1 MLITRF
7 LTVSLVV
14 ACLAGVTPSADVT
27 TLAGKKVSGT
37 PTKFENGVVTIRDGT
52 NEVALPAKDLAV
64 IDFGVRPGP
73 PEGTKY
79 DDVTVTDGS
88 LLRTV
93 GFKIK
98 GKAFEMVPVTGP
110 AGVPPPIVA
119 LPLNK
124 VFHVLRGADQVKARD
139 DWAKLVAGRGK
150 RDLFVSRSAE
160 GVLSPLPGTV
170 LDGTAEG
177 ESVTF
182 EREDGQVATLPL
194 RRATGGIV
202 FNQPPV
208 GVVPP
213 TLCTVSDAFGNVLY
227 AQSVEFADGGLKVKT
242 IHGVAVTY
250 PSLAAVSKFDFAQGN
265 VVALADL
272 VPAVTAPPAVPGEPY
287 YTFLTDKSQDN
298 GPIRL
303 GGVTYARGVW
313 VAPDVSLTYKL
324 PAEVREFKAVVGVDD
339 GIEVPSSAVKLT
351 IEGDGRVLFAG
362 LVNRADKP
370 RELVLDVKGVRELRV
385 IVEQATRFTG
395 NQVTLADAKLQK

>member
-1 MLITRF
+1 MLIARF
-7 LTVSLVV
+7 IAVSFATASLVG
-14 ACLAGVTPSADVT
+14 AHPSADVM

-37 PTKFENGVVTIRDGT
+37 PTKFENGIVTIRDGT
-52 NEVALPAKDLAV
+52 NDVALAAKDLAV

-73 PEGTKY
+73 PPGAKF

-98 GKAFEMVPVTGP
+98 GKAFELSSVAGP
-110 AGVPPPIVA
+110 AGVAPPVVS
-119 LPLNK
+119 LPLLK
-124 VFHVLRGADQVKARD
+124 VFHVLRGADQPKVRD
-139 DWAKLVAGRGK
+139 DWATFVAGRGK

-170 LDGTAEG
+170 LDGSAEG
-177 ESVTF
+177 ESITF

-208 GVVPP
+208 GIVPP
-213 TLCTVSDAFGNVLY
+213 TLCTVSDVFGNVLY
-227 AQSVEFADGGLKVKT
+227 AQSVEFSEGGLRVKT

-250 PSLAAVSKFDFAQGN
+250 PSLAAVAKFDFTQGN
-265 VVALADL
+265 VVSLADL
-272 VPAVTAPPAVPGEPY
+272 TPTVTAPPAVPGEPY
-287 YTFLTDKSQDN
+287 FTFLNDKSQDN
-298 GPIRL
+298 GPIRV

-339 GIEVPSSAVKLT
+339 GIEVPSSAVKLS

-362 LVNRADKP
+362 LINRSDKP

-385 IVEQATRFTG
+385 TVEQATRFAG
-395 NQVTLADAKLQK
+395 NQVTLADARLQK